1 MGVSTEVR
9 AEALGASDVDLTAVA
24 DVAAELLK
32 GSLVQVGEGIDGAL
46 PDLKRGQ
53 VRQEVVTWLGLGLGL
68 GLG

>member
-1 MGVSTEVR
+1 MEGDG
-9 AEALGASDVDLTAVA
+9 LASDVDLAAVA

-32 GSLVQVGEGIDGAL
+32 GSLVQVGEGIDGTL

-68 GLG
+68 G